1 MAGLNPQPLPPPS
14 RTIRASACQ
23 AAVLNDLG
31 AFQRAQASVLAQ
43 AGCPRCT
50 SGLNLNWE
58 PYTHFTVDPGGE
70 VRPVIGGEI
79 APPGT

>member
-1 MAGLNPQPLPPPS
+1 MAELNPQPLPPVQD
-14 RTIRASACQ
+14 IRISVP

-43 AGCPRCT
+43 AGCPSCT

-79 APPGT
+79 AAPGA

>member
-1 MAGLNPQPLPPPS
+1 MAELNPQPLPPV
-14 RTIRASACQ
+14 RDIRISVP
-23 AAVLNDLG
+23 AAILNDLG

-43 AGCPRCT
+43 AGCPGCT

-58 PYTHFTVDPGGE
+58 SYTHFTVDPGGE

-79 APPGT
+79 AAPGA